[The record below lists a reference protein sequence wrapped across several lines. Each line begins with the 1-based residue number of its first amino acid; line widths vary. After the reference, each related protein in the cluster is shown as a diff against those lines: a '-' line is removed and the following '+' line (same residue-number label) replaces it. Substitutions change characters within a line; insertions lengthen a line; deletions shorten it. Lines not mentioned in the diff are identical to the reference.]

1 MGKQSRTFTSQVVL
15 RAFSQGMSRC
25 TLVTMRALC
34 GSPYAPCRAP
44 LTVPAPGGHH
54 SKSAHQI
61 SCCNE
66 LRPGSHGILA
76 LVVPPCAYTNLKSH
90 RGKPFCCRACEQTQC
105 IAPDAG
111 WEKRPHTCPASGP
124 CRQGHG
130 DWFSMP
136 VLNGAVHAGGLW
148 RQVADGYCMGQVTP
162 TQLSRRRRVNPLVPA
177 HIASPAAPASVLCAG
192 WHTRGRAICSAAS
205 HTTSSASLVGSGR
218 ACTVSR
224 PHVNTAKVCQ
234 WL

>member
-1 MGKQSRTFTSQVVL
+1 
-15 RAFSQGMSRC
+15 MSRY
-25 TLVTMRALC
+25 TSVPVRALC
-34 GSPYAPCRAP
+34 GATYAPCRTP

-136 VLNGAVHAGGLW
+136 VLSGAVHASGLW
-148 RQVADGYCMGQVTP
+148 QQVADGYCMGQVAPCSYHVANVQTRWCQHTSHHP
-162 TQLSRRRRVNPLVPA
+162 LLQRPHCVQAGMREAGHTAPLLRMSQAPPAWSR
-177 HIASPAAPASVLCAG
+177 
-192 WHTRGRAICSAAS
+192 
-205 HTTSSASLVGSGR
+205 SGR
-218 ACTVSR
+218 AWSVSR